1 MSINVCELGC
11 EYKDHSPEQL
21 FRAMVVQ
28 NDDGCNSLRA
38 EVAETSETDCIQI
51 TCDEACLSSEE
62 LFKKLLFQNSEGCIT
77 LRTIL
82 V

>member
-1 MSINVCELGC
+1 MSISACELGC

-28 NDDGCNSLRA
+28 DGDGCNALRA
-38 EVAETSETDCIQI
+38 EIATSSETECIQI
-51 TCDEACLSSEE
+51 TCEEASLPAEE
-62 LFKKLLFQNSEGCIT
+62 LFKKLLFENSEGCIT